1 MRVRR
6 CGIGGSVPHDR
17 AVRPLAPGLAF
28 HPVPPPRPGTAAGR
42 RVCLY
47 VGCGRL
53 RAALC
58 LSGLGTRP
66 LSLHSACA
74 RHIVTSV
81 WSETEGPPNALTFTS

>member
-6 CGIGGSVPHDR
+6 CGIGASCDR
-17 AVRPLAPGLAF
+17 AVRPSATPLALR

-42 RVCLY
+42 RVCLS

-58 LSGLGTRP
+58 LSGLGTRG
-66 LSLHSACA
+66 LSLSTA
-74 RHIVTSV
+74 RVHVTSRCV
-81 WSETEGPPNALTFTS
+81 GQRDMRAPQSFVL

>member
-1 MRVRR
+1 MRVGR
-6 CGIGGSVPHDR
+6 CGIGESSPRR
-17 AVRPLAPGLAF
+17 AALAPGLAF

-74 RHIVTSV
+74 RHVGV
-81 WSETEGPPNALTFTS
+81 VRDSEAPKALTFT